1 MGFYLSD
8 MLEELRGSLVEE
20 TAEFN
25 QIVPIVREFMYR
37 SHFSIDTSVYKSDSE
52 EVGEELSSI
61 VLDRFDL
68 RVYRKDTADGE
79 YIELRV
85 CYFDGIP
92 IFGEV
97 DDVYDRYKITDNYS
111 LEDIEDVE
119 WRFADEMMLYVIDE
133 MSKALDK
140 VR

>member
-1 MGFYLSD
+1 M
-8 MLEELRGSLVEE
+8 
-20 TAEFN
+20 
-25 QIVPIVREFMYR
+25 
-37 SHFSIDTSVYKSDSE
+37 
-52 EVGEELSSI
+52 LSSI

-79 YIELRV
+79 YVELRV

-97 DDVYDRYKITDNYS
+97 DDVYDRYEIVDNYS

-119 WRFADEMMLYVIDE
+119 CRFADEMMLYVIDE
-133 MSKALDK
+133 MRKVLDK